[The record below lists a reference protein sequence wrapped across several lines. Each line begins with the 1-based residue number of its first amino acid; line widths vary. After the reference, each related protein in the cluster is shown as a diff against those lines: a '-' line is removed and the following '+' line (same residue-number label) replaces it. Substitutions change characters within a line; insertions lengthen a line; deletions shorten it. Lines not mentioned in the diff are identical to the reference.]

1 MQELRIWQREWREE
15 NADIKKRVNSF
26 WAKKMPGGDADDEES
41 ASRMTLAGDGS
52 SAVGTSLANA
62 TSSKGN
68 SSFLAH
74 NVMSSAVYGDEPHSQ
89 AEMEGS
95 EGAFAITSS
104 YQKGSYDPNGSV
116 YAKSSAQVDSQ
127 SAVSRQATL
136 TGANGSAAAA
146 AAGSTSMGQP
156 SSKQI
161 NSTSGNN
168 MSKADAKAASASMVE
183 AAMNSAAASLV
194 MGSGGNISNSQTN
207 ATGSKSGAATSSSKN
222 ATQSGSKSGSF
233 GN

>member
-74 NVMSSAVYGDEPHSQ
+74 NVMSSGGYGDEHHSQ
-89 AEMEGS
+89 TGMEGS

-146 AAGSTSMGQP
+146 AVSTSMGQP